1 MRSMP
6 YCLHDSMG
14 LIGAQKSLFA
24 LRAALLS
31 LRRSQTRESKMCERM
46 YRELYEKKGL
56 GYAKQV
62 ADMGPKWG
70 IDPVLDL
77 SGQTELVL
85 IAGAWC

>member
-1 MRSMP
+1 MRAMP

-14 LIGAQKSLFA
+14 LLGAQKSLFA

-31 LRRSQTRESKMCERM
+31 LRKSEFEELEFCAQM
-46 YRELYEKKGL
+46 YRKLYEKKGL

-70 IDPVLDL
+70 IDPAWDL
-77 SGQTELVL
+77 SGMVGYN
-85 IAGAWC
+85 IDRR

>member
-14 LIGAQKSLFA
+14 LLGPQKSLFA

-31 LRRSQTRESKMCERM
+31 LKRSQIEELKLCAEI

-56 GYAKQV
+56 VYAKPLL
-62 ADMGPKWG
+62 DMG
-70 IDPVLDL
+70 L
-77 SGQTELVL
+77 
-85 IAGAWC
+85 AWKEFCHDH